1 MLCNKIDIW
10 QSVLKYS
17 TSVMVYLWSFVKQ
30 KMSSWETTGSFSHSY
45 LFCLLDV
52 WVWGVGII
60 SKNEHYRELRWFFF
74 EPTSFWLFW
83 LLIILYFIYDCLL
96 CLTYVWPS
104 SPPSTG
110 YLLYWSTMQ
119 FDLVSNASEVLLLHQ
134 LSIISPS
141 LLKFLPG
148 EKYRYLVRA
157 FSWFSKKHDCGQNA
171 VA

>member
-17 TSVMVYLWSFVKQ
+17 TSVMVYLWSFVQQ

-74 EPTSFWLFW
+74 WAYIF
-83 LLIILYFIYDCLL
+83 LIILIINY
-96 CLTYVWPS
+96 S
-104 SPPSTG
+104 
-110 YLLYWSTMQ
+110 
-119 FDLVSNASEVLLLHQ
+119 LLH
-134 LSIISPS
+134 LWWFIVSYICLAVVPTIHGIFTVLVHNAVWSSFKRFRSAFTPPVIDYLPIFVKISPWW
-141 LLKFLPG
+141 KI
-148 EKYRYLVRA
+148 
-157 FSWFSKKHDCGQNA
+157 
-171 VA
+171 